1 MKITITF
8 PDEIAE
14 KVCRLPNR
22 DVFVSQVVADALA
35 HEPEAPPGAHLS
47 RWAQLVERIERNPLN
62 LGDYRETFDQDRKDF
77 RESFHFKHD
86 EP

>member
-22 DVFVSQVVADALA
+22 DIFVSKAVADALA
-35 HEPEAPPGAHLS
+35 HEPEAPSEARLS

-62 LGDYRETFDQDRKDF
+62 LGDYREAFDQDRRDF
-77 RESFHFKHD
+77 REGFHFKHD